1 MSVEVSLY
9 IVSHAF
15 ILYRLVCPHSS
26 PYSQLFI
33 FSSSPTTD
41 LHDQQSCDVN
51 DSFVKAENLQCGGWS
66 DEEQLLFIRPEA
78 ADLWKQLNEFDKA
91 LHVEGPPGTGK
102 STIAWAWACL
112 QAKEKSIL
120 WVHRD
125 HMSKGRVAYLSNDGI
140 VSFSAKADSLCSFID
155 NAAADIVIVD
165 GLTKDSKD
173 LMGAALVWSDNDS
186 QTSRKSVIVSSSQF
200 VAPGEDYQ
208 ANGVLEFSMPSWTL
222 CQYQSACRNDEFYK
236 DIETRMGP
244 GDEKEEIIMNKFFA
258 AGASARWMFAFDYE
272 TLVTKE
278 IPTYIAKIND
288 AKVLLAGMGGDR
300 SLTTV
305 NHLCMVNKDRKGFIV
320 SEFAM
325 RLIAE
330 KCEQSFIAE
339 ASAFAKKF
347 KNPAFDGWVFELD
360 FLLRLRLADDSDHSI
375 VVFDDKAEEEQW
387 TVSSRESF
395 DNPSDLSQI
404 QLADGMWLIPKRWNQ
419 GGYDAVQV
427 LENGG
432 LRFVQVTRGATHSL
446 KLDYFAMFITEVVKQ
461 RQVTSVEVVFVVP
474 FGSADEFNPP
484 SHAQTRGS
492 LSQWTWKLADL
503 RVVQLK
509 RAGRG
514 Q

>member
-1 MSVEVSLY
+1 
-9 IVSHAF
+9 
-15 ILYRLVCPHSS
+15 
-26 PYSQLFI
+26 
-33 FSSSPTTD
+33 
-41 LHDQQSCDVN
+41 VN

-66 DEEQLLFIRPEA
+66 AEEQLLFIRPEA
-78 ADLWKQLNEFDKA
+78 ADLWKQLNEFDNA

-102 STIAWAWACL
+102 STIAWAWACW

-125 HMSKGRVAYLSNDGI
+125 HMSKGRIAYLSNEGI
-140 VSFSAKADSLCSFID
+140 VSFPAKADSLCSFID
-155 NAAADIVIVD
+155 DAAADIVIVD

-186 QTSRKSVIVSSSQF
+186 QPSRKSVIVSSSQF

-222 CQYQSACRNDEFYK
+222 RQYQSACRNDEFYK

-258 AGASARWMFAFDYE
+258 AGASARWMFAFDYD

-320 SEFAM
+320 SEYAM

-330 KCEQSFIAE
+330 KCEQSFITE
-339 ASAFAKKF
+339 ATAFADAYA
-347 KNPAFDGWVFELD
+347 NPSLDGWVFELD
-360 FLLRLRLADDSDHSI
+360 FLLRLRLAKKHGHALIVYDDM
-375 VVFDDKAEEEQW
+375 AEEPW
-387 TVSSRESF
+387 TVDSRKHF
-395 DNPSDLSQI
+395 DKLAELEQI

-427 LENGG
+427 LENNG

-446 KLDYFAMFITEVVKQ
+446 KLDYFVKLITEVVKQ
-461 RQVTSVEVVFVVP
+461 RQVASVEVVFVVP
-474 FGSADEFNPP
+474 FGSADEFKPP
-484 SHAQTRGS
+484 TDAQVRGS
-492 LSQWTWKLADL
+492 LSEWKWQLSDL
-503 RVVQLK
+503 RTVQLK
-509 RAGRG
+509 RS
-514 Q
+514 